1 MSMNFHYLLK
11 YVVIGDSGVGK
22 SNILLR
28 YIYNS
33 FSEEFKTTV
42 GVEFG
47 AKNIELDKK
56 IYRIQIWDTA
66 GQENFR
72 SIARAYYKNSVCA
85 CVVYDISS
93 RSSFENI
100 QSWID
105 DCTKQTAKSVLLLL
119 IGNKSDLKD
128 QREVSYEEG
137 EAYAKSHNML
147 FLETSAKTGQ
157 REVSYEEGEAY
168 AKEHNMLFLET
179 SAKTG
184 NNIGDIFEKSL
195 NQIAKNI
202 KNNVYNLENDSCGIR
217 VGITYII

>member
-1 MSMNFHYLLK
+1 MSVNFNYLLK
-11 YVVIGDSGVGK
+11 YVIIGDSGVGK

-47 AKNIELDKK
+47 AKNIEINKMT
-56 IYRIQIWDTA
+56 YRIQIWDTA

-93 RSSFENI
+93 HTSFEDI
-100 QSWID
+100 QIWID

-119 IGNKSDLKD
+119 VGNKSDLSN
-128 QREVSYEEG
+128 QREVSFEEG
-137 EAYAKSHNML
+137 QAFAKSHNML
-147 FLETSAKTGQ
+147 FFEASAKTG
-157 REVSYEEGEAY
+157 E
-168 AKEHNMLFLET
+168 
-179 SAKTG
+179 
-184 NNIGDIFEKSL
+184 NIIEIFEKSVK
-195 NQIAKNI
+195 QIAKNI
-202 KNNVYNLENDSCGIR
+202 ENNVYDLESDSCGIR
-217 VGITYII
+217 VGLNRDTIVLGDNNSENSNDEYKKRCC

>member
-1 MSMNFHYLLK
+1 MSVNFHYLLK

-28 YIYNS
+28 YINNT

-47 AKNIELDKK
+47 AKNIEINNN

-85 CVVYDISS
+85 CIVYDITN
-93 RSSFENI
+93 RASFQSV

-105 DCTKQTAKSVLLLL
+105 DCKKQTAKSVLLIL
-119 IGNKSDLKD
+119 IGNKNDLKD
-128 QREVSYEEG
+128 MREVNYEEG
-137 EAYAKSHNML
+137 ENFAKSHNMI
-147 FLETSAKTGQ
+147 FLETSAKTGD
-157 REVSYEEGEAY
+157 
-168 AKEHNMLFLET
+168 
-179 SAKTG
+179 
-184 NNIGDIFEKSL
+184 NISSIFEKSVK
-195 NQIAKNI
+195 QIDQNI
-202 KNNVYNLENDSCGIR
+202 IDNKYDLENEASGIR
-217 VGITYII
+217 QGMKKDSFVLTKKNTLGSKKNKNACC